1 MYSKWLKSWRDLPFV
16 YNQWCSVLRWEKET
30 RPFLRSRE
38 FLWQEG
44 HTIHETARE
53 AQERTLQM
61 LNIYADI
68 AENLLAIPVIKGI
81 KTESEK
87 FAGADETYT
96 IERLNFILA
105 IKIVLNNSL
114 DLIGIIPRETF

>member
-1 MYSKWLKSWRDLPFV
+1 MYSKWLKSWADLPFV

-44 HTIHETARE
+44 HTIHETAEE
-53 AQERTLQM
+53 AQKRTLQM
-61 LNIYADI
+61 LEIYADV
-68 AENLLAIPVIKGI
+68 AENFLALPVIKGI

-96 IERLNFILA
+96 IEAMTRAFPSKA
-105 IKIVLNNSL
+105 ATIVS
-114 DLIGIIPRETF
+114 PV